1 MTLEHQA
8 EGAFR
13 SDLIDAAAE
22 VLSERRIVDTSEQR
36 IEFLGHLHP
45 PTGNRLVLANTL
57 PEIAP
62 LAQLH
67 QSGADCHPPSL
78 RSSNERTPT
87 ARSAVAATLAWLADR
102 YPASTV
108 AAAVGA
114 DKPAVIGW
122 ANGTTRPTGVQ
133 VARLATLAAVPVDV
147 FYRHPEP

>member
-1 MTLEHQA
+1 M
-8 EGAFR
+8 
-13 SDLIDAAAE
+13 
-22 VLSERRIVDTSEQR
+22 
-36 IEFLGHLHP
+36 
-45 PTGNRLVLANTL
+45 PTGTFVRTVDGKQYPTPVPETVETSRRVRDRARLRIPG
-57 PEIAP
+57 PETGEP
-62 LAQLH
+62 
-67 QSGADCHPPSL
+67 DP
-78 RSSNERTPT
+78 
-87 ARSAVAATLAWLADR
+87 SAVAATLAWLADR